1 MFAYAS
7 SLWELIDI
15 RWLHSI
21 RTSPA
26 ELTTPTP
33 NFSQVGCRLV
43 GALLRDRNITL
54 MQVFMAGNEMEEHVL
69 QVCVL
74 FLIWACGG
82 GI

>member
-1 MFAYAS
+1 M
-7 SLWELIDI
+7 
-15 RWLHSI
+15 
-21 RTSPA
+21 
-26 ELTTPTP
+26 
-33 NFSQVGCRLV
+33 